1 MFLSKLFKLFY
12 ISLILFFGFLNA
24 EIKLTNSNN
33 KDFILNTLKDEKIV
47 YVSAH
52 DLVKAFSSRLYENQE
67 RKKLVLYIAGKR
79 IKITARTSF
88 LVIDDEAYQMINIVK
103 EYDGEYYL
111 PAEEFFEILK
121 RTTLPELFYDKRK
134 EILDIDV
141 VRYSVKSLK
150 IEQKANGT
158 IIRIKTQKSFS
169 DRDIS
174 SFINKHG
181 WFYLTIVGGIV
192 DTSTMNKTITRG
204 IINRIEADQINE
216 TAQIALKLRSNV
228 ISHEWYQNHDPN
240 EIVITLRTA
249 LNSNTRIKKAKD
261 RWKLDTIVLDAGHG
275 GKDPGTIGKYGTK
288 EKDIVLDITKRV
300 GRLLERNT
308 GIKVVYTRTEDTF
321 IPLWKRTKIANDA
334 GGKVF
339 VSIHINSNPNRKV
352 KGFETYLHSHDKTGT
367 AIDVAARE
375 NAVIELEEKKVN
387 YEKLSMERK
396 ITATM
401 ATSMFL
407 KESEALAAMIQDELD
422 KKLSVPNRGVK
433 QAGFYVLS
441 GASMPCV
448 LIEGGFVSNP
458 NEEKS
463 LKSPAYRKKISDG
476 IYKAILKFKT
486 SREKLLAEE

>member
-1 MFLSKLFKLFY
+1 LL
-12 ISLILFFGFLNA
+12 
-24 EIKLTNSNN
+24 
-33 KDFILNTLKDEKIV
+33 
-47 YVSAH
+47 
-52 DLVKAFSSRLYENQE
+52 
-67 RKKLVLYIAGKR
+67 
-79 IKITARTSF
+79 
-88 LVIDDEAYQMINIVK
+88 VK